1 MIEHYCGKDPEE
13 SEGYGVSISSSMFFD
28 DNDKTWWSDNVYS
41 SSRIFYCP
49 FCGEELDKEKIIKN
63 KHEEVMAKK
72 EVAKT
77 IDVETLVTKRQN
89 QIGAIKEIARNIDT
103 AQSQL
108 QQHQQSLQ
116 LNQGALLQLNMLLG
130 DLGVDVSELDNQ
142 AIEGNVSEVEEAT
155 E

>member
-28 DNDKTWWSDNVYS
+28 DNDKT
-41 SSRIFYCP
+41 IFYCP